1 MYFKHFKHFLEN
13 YRFCRKSGN
22 DAYGRMWEIA
32 FENRYVTHP
41 LTLPKVSVSCLEG
54 PHGPFG
60 VAINFNVII
69 RKAWFLS
76 AETATRGVLEK
87 RFFLK
92 ISQYTHVFSCES
104 CKIFKNTYFEEH
116 LLTAASTC
124 EWNIR
129 LRWVDLL
136 QDNLSNCR

>member
-76 AETATRGVLEK
+76 AETATRGVL
-87 RFFLK
+87 
-92 ISQYTHVFSCES
+92 
-104 CKIFKNTYFEEH
+104 
-116 LLTAASTC
+116 
-124 EWNIR
+124 
-129 LRWVDLL
+129 
-136 QDNLSNCR
+136 